1 MSFDEIKT
9 LLIDAGGVGAA
20 SLITWLFSS
29 RHRQAQVKKL
39 ELENE
44 QTASK
49 IYKELCDELRGEMD
63 ELRHRVRQNDARIQ
77 QLEAENCELR
87 LQVTELKMN
96 RWG

>member
-1 MSFDEIKT
+1 MSLDEIKT
-9 LLIDAGGVGAA
+9 LLIDAGSVGAA

-29 RHRQAQVKKL
+29 RHRQAQVKKV